1 MGVGFFRAPAIGV
14 KGIFSAMATSS
25 FADYMEAVARKQKAE
40 PPETYGYKADVAMG
54 VGFFRAPAIGVNVLE
69 KPVIVASGKALQQ
82 GYVILFAYSSE
93 EGVTSLLHGQL
104 PPMLPA
110 TKKEPT
116 EFNSKAEV
124 ADNFGNKD
132 AEAAVKKGIADFC
145 VALRVPAELATKV
158 ETPGRDIWIV
168 RFDQDTVGPFLQ
180 AAKEGDTA
188 LVIKALDSGVEG
200 ETVDEEGVSALMM
213 AAMKGSLETC
223 QVLVDRGANPNGSE
237 PMAGRTPLMFAAQG
251 GSTTVV
257 ELLLGKKA
265 DSSKADSEGN
275 TALMWAAVANKVA
288 TIKVLQGFGFS
299 DMTNKEGLTALALA
313 EKMGH
318 ADATAALKA

>member
-1 MGVGFFRAPAIGV
+1 
-14 KGIFSAMATSS
+14 MATSS
-25 FADYMEAVARKQKAE
+25 PSSLADYFEAIARKQKAE
-40 PPETYGYKADVAMG
+40 PPKSYGYKADVGMG
-54 VGFFRAPAIGVNVLE
+54 VGFWKAANVGVNVLE
-69 KPVIVASGKALQQ
+69 KPVNVPSGKPLQQ
-82 GYVILFAYSSE
+82 GYVILYAYSTE
-93 EGVTSLLHGQL
+93 EGVTSLLQGGL

-116 EFNSKAEV
+116 EFSSKAEI

-132 AEAAVKKGIADFC
+132 AEAAVKKGTSDYC
-145 VALRVPAELATKV
+145 VAFRVPAELATKV

-168 RFDQDTVGPFLQ
+168 RFDQDAVGPFLQ

-188 LVIKALDSGVEG
+188 LVIKALDSGVEA
-200 ETVDEEGVSALMM
+200 ETVDEDGVSALMM

-223 QVLVDRGANPNGSE
+223 QVLVDRGANPDGSE
-237 PMAGRTPLMFAAQG
+237 PAAGRTPLMFAAQG

-265 DSSKADSEGN
+265 DPSRADSEGT
-275 TALMWAAVANKVA
+275 TALMWAAVANQAA
-288 TIKVLQGFGFS
+288 TIKKLQEFGFS
-299 DMTNKEGLTALALA
+299 DMTNKEGLTALAIA